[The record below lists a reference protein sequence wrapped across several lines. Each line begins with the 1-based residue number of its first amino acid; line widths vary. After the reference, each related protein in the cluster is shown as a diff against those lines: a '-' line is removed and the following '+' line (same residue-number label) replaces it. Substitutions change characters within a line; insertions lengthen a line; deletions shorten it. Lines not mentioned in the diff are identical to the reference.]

1 MFKSKSDTCSFS
13 ETVRK
18 IVEPLCQMEQIEF
31 VHAERVSDR
40 GRIVIRIYLDKT
52 GGITI
57 ADCILMNR
65 HLGDLLDVH
74 LENPG
79 PYHLEISSPGPNRPL
94 TKMEDFERFKG
105 KRVSIETAELVN
117 GRKKYKGF
125 IDGIENGNILLLTI
139 DQQTV
144 KIEYDK
150 ISKAR
155 LSATH
160 GE

>member
-1 MFKSKSDTCSFS
+1 MFKEKRGPSCFSDTIK
-13 ETVRK
+13 R
-18 IVEPLCQMEQIEF
+18 IVEPLCQAEQMEF
-31 VHAERVSDR
+31 VHAQRVSDR
-40 GRIVIRIYLDKT
+40 GKIIIRIYLDKT

-57 ADCILMNR
+57 ADCVLMNR
-65 HLGDLLDVH
+65 RLGDLLDVN
-74 LENPG
+74 LEDFG
-79 PYHLEISSPGPNRPL
+79 PYNLEISSPGPNRPL
-94 TKMEDFERFKG
+94 TKIEDFERFKG
-105 KRVSIETAELVN
+105 KRVNIEIAEPVN
-117 GRKKYKGF
+117 GRKKFKGLL
-125 IDGIENGNILLLTI
+125 DGTENGNIILII